1 MIRFFSDFWKKVSL
15 FGVPVNI
22 SPDEK
27 KLHVAANQ
35 LMMVTIILIASMG
48 SSLIFVWAFLIRIDF
63 EFYKDYFWGGSAP
76 LLGLIIGLGIF
87 MYRGRSG
94 KFYGPIVAFAYLMTI
109 LIAGITVI
117 FGGHYGLE
125 YWILIVMGMGI
136 FVLHKKPWLRRIGV
150 FFSLL
155 VFVALRLWI
164 LYVPELLPV
173 PHAPTRMLYYVLMA
187 VAIFFILFLE
197 FRFITH
203 HSAAAEDAFIAQRDL
218 ADKLLLNVM
227 PESVARELK
236 QKGSYAPRHYDEV
249 TVIFTDFV
257 GFTKLAAS
265 MTPADLVASLDG
277 MFRKFDQIVQKHGL
291 EKLKTI
297 GDAYMCAA
305 GIPEPVGDHATRAAR
320 AALDF
325 LAVIAT
331 EKEKSAAAGRPWWDI
346 RIGLNTGPV
355 VAGIIGDHKF
365 AYDIWG
371 DTVNI
376 AARMES
382 SGEIG
387 KINVSAATAKILEPQ
402 FVVRSRGMQSAK
414 SLGEVEMFELVSP
427 K

>member
-1 MIRFFSDFWKKVSL
+1 MRTVFRDFWKNVSL
-15 FGVPVNI
+15 FGVPADI

-27 KLHVAANQ
+27 KLHVSANQ
-35 LMMVTIILIASMG
+35 LMMVTLILIASMTG
-48 SSLIFVWAFLIRIDF
+48 SLLVVWLWLLNIDY
-63 EFYKDYFWGGSAP
+63 EYYKNYVWGGVAP
-76 LLGLIIGLGIF
+76 LAALIIGLAIF
-87 MYRGRSG
+87 VYRGKSG
-94 KFYGPIVAFAYLMTI
+94 KFYGPIVSFAYLMTI
-109 LIAGITVI
+109 LIGAITII
-117 FGGHYGLE
+117 FGGYYGLE

-136 FVLHKKPWLRRIGV
+136 FVLHKKPLLRRISV
-150 FFSLL
+150 FLSLL

-164 LYVPELLPV
+164 LYYPELLPV
-173 PHAPTRMLYYVLMA
+173 PHAPTRMLYYILMA
-187 VAIFFILFLE
+187 IAIFFIIFLE

-203 HSAAAEDAFIAQRDL
+203 HSAGAEDAFIAQRDL

-236 QKGSYAPRHYDEV
+236 QKGSYAPRHYDAV

-265 MTPADLVASLDG
+265 MTPADLVASLDD
-277 MFRKFDQIVQKHGL
+277 MFRRFDQIVQKHGL

-305 GIPEPVGDHATRAAR
+305 GIPEPVVDHASRAAA

-325 LAVIAT
+325 LAVIAA

-382 SGEIG
+382 AGEIS
-387 KINVSAATAKILEPQ
+387 KINISAATAKILEPE
-402 FVVRSRGMQSAK
+402 FVVRSRGMQVAK
-414 SLGEVEMFELVSP
+414 SLGEVEMFELVSA